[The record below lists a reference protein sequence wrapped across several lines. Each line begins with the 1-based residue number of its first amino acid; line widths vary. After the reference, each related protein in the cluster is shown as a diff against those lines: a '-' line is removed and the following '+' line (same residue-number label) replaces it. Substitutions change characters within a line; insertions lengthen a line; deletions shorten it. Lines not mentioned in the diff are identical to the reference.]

1 MSDQIRRQQG
11 GAVWPWPVANPTL
24 GVTAEELKVQK
35 GTGAKDPTIQPI
47 PETRAIEF
55 LNPSTSSEHLRLAP
69 PPTAQNL
76 MATPTGPVH
85 HHFKVRT
92 ALDRAK
98 GDVAMG
104 IHKFITSE
112 AANTIPEQ
120 NRTQMRT
127 SLAREQAMVTL
138 LRGVQDMQER
148 IYARVIG
155 TSEA

>member
-1 MSDQIRRQQG
+1 MSDQIRQRG

-24 GVTAEELKVQK
+24 GVTAEELKIQK
-35 GTGAKDPTIQPI
+35 GTGAKDPTVQPI
-47 PETRAIEF
+47 VQTRALEF
-55 LNPSTSSEHLRLAP
+55 LNPTTSSEHLRLAP
-69 PPTAQNL
+69 PAQAGNT

-98 GDVAMG
+98 GEVATELHKFLTSDQAASIPEPNRVAMR
-104 IHKFITSE
+104 
-112 AANTIPEQ
+112 A
-120 NRTQMRT
+120 
-127 SLAREQAMVTL
+127 SLAREQAMVLL